1 MSKIILVTGGARS
14 GKSSF
19 AESLYT
25 DKKDVVYIA
34 TSRVY
39 DSEMEDRVKLHRLQ
53 RPAEWKTFE
62 GSYDLDKAV
71 CNVEN
76 YLLDCITVLTSNIMF
91 DITKDYERI
100 PLEKQKETEDS
111 VVVEIE
117 GLIKKVKEIGG
128 NLVMVTNEVGYSI
141 VPENHVARVYRD
153 IVGRV
158 NQRIAAVSSEVYIVA
173 CGIPLR
179 LK

>member
-1 MSKIILVTGGARS
+1 MAKIVLVTGGARS

-19 AESLYT
+19 AESLYK
-25 DKKDVVYIA
+25 DIKDVVYIA

-39 DSEMEDRVKLHRLQ
+39 DSEMEDRIRLHRLQ
-53 RPAEWKTFE
+53 RPYEWKTFE
-62 GSYDLDKAV
+62 GNYNLYEAV
-71 CNVEN
+71 DETPN
-76 YLLDCITVLTSNIMF
+76 YLLDCLTVLTSNIMF
-91 DITKDYERI
+91 DITKDFERI
-100 PLEKQKETEDS
+100 PLEKQRETEDW
-111 VVVEIE
+111 I
-117 GLIKKVKEIGG
+117 VKEIEELIKNVRNIEG

-158 NQRIAAVSSEVYIVA
+158 NQRVAALCDEVYIVA
-173 CGIPLR
+173 CGLPLR

>member
-1 MSKIILVTGGARS
+1 MSRIILVTGGARS

-19 AESLYT
+19 AESLYSN
-25 DKKDVVYIA
+25 KKDVVYIA

-39 DSEMEDRVKLHRLQ
+39 DSEMEDRVKQHRLQ
-53 RPAEWKTFE
+53 RPQEWETFE
-62 GSYDLDKAV
+62 GNYDLYNAV
-71 CNVEN
+71 GEMKN
-76 YLLDCITVLTSNIMF
+76 YLLDCLTVLTSNIMF

-100 PLEKQKETEDS
+100 PLEKQKETEDR
-111 VVVEIE
+111 VVAEVE
-117 GLIKKVKEIGG
+117 GLIKKIIKTEG

-158 NQRIAAVSSEVYIVA
+158 NQRIAAMASEVYIVA